1 MQKLN
6 ADSWGFTLFI
16 SMEMLELCAKV
27 EIDINV
33 EFKEH
38 KSRGWTQAVVS
49 KGSFSA

>member
-6 ADSWGFTLFI
+6 VDSWGITLFI
-16 SMEMLELCAKV
+16 LMEMLELCAKV

-38 KSRGWTQAVVS
+38 KSRSWTQTVVS
-49 KGSFSA
+49 KGSFCA